1 MASDSSRRRV
11 LLTGAAGR
19 IGAAFVT
26 QERERY
32 AFRLVYHSESSRE
45 AAAETAAEHERI
57 TLDVADLD
65 AVRQA
70 CAGIDTVVHL
80 AADPSPAADFYG
92 SLLESNIKGA
102 FNVFQAAQEQGCARV
117 VFASSVHAVAGYPVD
132 VQPRTDDQVR
142 PMNMY
147 GATKCFGEATA
158 ACFAY
163 QGLSSICIRIGAYEA
178 PWIAE
183 HGTALDVGMYVSP
196 RDLNQLIVLCIETP
210 DIPYAIVNGLSDNT
224 FKRMDLNSTRALLGY
239 EPVDNGFIKYQVD
252 HSQRTMHARQP
263 SHLERPRPRRNEPNS

>member
-1 MASDSSRRRV
+1 MSSTTSRRRV

-19 IGAAFVT
+19 IGAAFVA
-26 QERERY
+26 QEQARY
-32 AFRLVYHSESSRE
+32 DFRLAYRSDESSQ
-45 AAAETAAEHERI
+45 AADVGEHERI
-57 TLDVADLD
+57 TLDIADLD

-80 AADPSPAADFYG
+80 AADPSPEADFYG
-92 SLLESNIKGA
+92 SLLDSNIKGA
-102 FNVFQAAQEQGCARV
+102 FNIFQAAQEQGCARV

-183 HGTALDVGMYVSP
+183 HGTALDLGMYVSP

-224 FKRMDLNSTRALLGY
+224 FKRMDLSSTRALLGY
-239 EPVDNGFIKYQVD
+239 DPVDNGFTKYDVD
-252 HSQRTMHARQP
+252 VSQRTMFARHP
-263 SHLERPRPRRNEPNS
+263 SHLDRSRR

>member
-1 MASDSSRRRV
+1 MKGIEVKNDTGKRRV

-19 IGAAFVT
+19 IGAALVA

-32 AFRLVYHSESSRE
+32 AFRLAYHSPESL
-45 AAAETAAEHERI
+45 AENDGGGHEQI
-57 TLDVADLD
+57 VLDVADLD
-65 AVRQA
+65 AVREA

-80 AADPSPAADFYG
+80 AADPSPSADFYG
-92 SLLESNIKGA
+92 SLLDSNIKGA
-102 FNVFQAAQEQGCARV
+102 FNVFQAAQDQGCARV

-132 VQPRTDDQVR
+132 VQPRTTDQVR

-163 QGLSSICIRIGAYEA
+163 QGLSCICIRIGAYEA
-178 PWIAE
+178 PWIKE
-183 HGTALDVGMYVSP
+183 HGTALDLGMYVSP

-210 DIPYAIVNGLSDNT
+210 DIPFAIVNGLSDNT
-224 FKRMDLNSTRALLGY
+224 FKRMDLSSTRELLGY
-239 EPVDNGFIKYQVD
+239 EPVDNGFTIYEKDV
-252 HSQRTMHARQP
+252 SQRTMYARKP
-263 SHLERPRPRRNEPNS
+263 SHLTRSRR